1 MQGTQRRVYEMFAR
15 SRDFKQSRAASFPAA
30 SRGGELFAELEEVLA
45 VIEEHTEVQG
55 SQASAAVQGTA
66 NRKAARVALQKSLEA
81 IYRTAR
87 AMSYDTPGL
96 DKLFRLPRGSNDQS
110 LLITA
115 RGFVSELE
123 PLKAEF
129 VRHEL
134 ASTFHDDLRVRVA
147 SLEQSITRQ
156 NQSNSARVQAAT
168 AIKTAIARGIA
179 IVRQLDAIVRNKFAE
194 DPATL
199 AAWESASRVERTPR
213 RAKPKPT
220 AKGDAPASQ

>member
-87 AMSYDTPGL
+87 AMSYATPGL

-110 LLITA
+110 LLIAA
-115 RGFVSELE
+115 RGLQGRFVLAGFRNDVHQFLPNLDLAVMSSFTEGLPVILLE
-123 PLKAEF
+123 
-129 VRHEL
+129 
-134 ASTFHDDLRVRVA
+134 TG
-147 SLEQSITRQ
+147 
-156 NQSNSARVQAAT
+156 AAGVPT
-168 AIKTAIARGIA
+168 G
-179 IVRQLDAIVRNKFAE
+179 RN
-194 DPATL
+194 PC
-199 AAWESASRVERTPR
+199 S
-213 RAKPKPT
+213 
-220 AKGDAPASQ
+220 